1 LEGYLTPKALSEEI
15 IHKFLTMNRYLR
27 QCARRMTNQGI
38 RPPEFAVLHFLLES
52 GPATVGQVQA
62 YLYRSPGTTSMMI
75 AQLEE
80 AGYVTRTRSEQDN
93 RVVIV
98 ELTPAGR
105 DLVQNMSPGGILLLR
120 QRLPD
125 LPVERL
131 QLLNEALAEI
141 MRLMEVTDIDE

>member
-1 LEGYLTPKALSEEI
+1 MSKTNNILAEEV
-15 IHKFLTMNRYLR
+15 IHKFLQMNRYLR
-27 QCARRMTNQGI
+27 QYARQISEQGV
-38 RPPEFAVLHFLLES
+38 RPREFAVLQFLLEA
-52 GPATVGQVQA
+52 GPATVGQVQT
-62 YLYRSPGTTSMMI
+62 YLYRSAGTTSMII

-105 DLVQNMSPGGILLLR
+105 ELALNTPLGGIVLLR
-120 QRLPD
+120 HRLAG
-125 LPVERL
+125 LAEARL
-131 QLLNEALAEI
+131 QLLDEALAEI

>member
-1 LEGYLTPKALSEEI
+1 MNPITLAEAV

-27 QCARRMTNQGI
+27 QHARQMTYQRI
-38 RPPEFAVLHFLLES
+38 RPREFAVLHFLLES

-80 AGYVTRTRSEQDN
+80 VGYVTRTRSEQDN

-98 ELTPAGR
+98 ELTPVGR
-105 DLVQNMSPGGILLLR
+105 ELVKNMSPGGILLLR
-120 QRLPD
+120 QRLHD
-125 LPVERL
+125 LPAERL
-131 QLLNEALAEI
+131 QLLDKALAEI
-141 MRLMEVTDIDE
+141 MRIMEVTDIDE

>member
-1 LEGYLTPKALSEEI
+1 LNPDILAEEV

-27 QCARRMTNQGI
+27 QRARQMTGQGI
-38 RPPEFAVLHFLLES
+38 RPSEFAVLHLLRES

-75 AQLEE
+75 AKLEE

-105 DLVQNMSPGGILLLR
+105 DLVQNMSLGGILLLR
-120 QRLPD
+120 QRLHN

-131 QLLNEALAEI
+131 QRLDEALAEI

>member
-1 LEGYLTPKALSEEI
+1 MNPSTLAEAV

-27 QCARRMTNQGI
+27 QHARRMTDQGI
-38 RPPEFAVLHFLLES
+38 RPREFAVLHFLLES

-80 AGYVTRTRSEQDN
+80 VGYVTRTRSEQDN

-105 DLVQNMSPGGILLLR
+105 ELVQKMSPGGILLLR
-120 QRLPD
+120 QRLHD
-125 LPVERL
+125 LPAARL
-131 QLLNEALAEI
+131 QLLDEALAEI

>member
-1 LEGYLTPKALSEEI
+1 MNPSTLAEAV

-27 QCARRMTNQGI
+27 QHARRMTDQGI
-38 RPPEFAVLHFLLES
+38 RPREFAVLHFLLES

-80 AGYVTRTRSEQDN
+80 VGYVTRTRSEQDN

-98 ELTPAGR
+98 ELTSAGR
-105 DLVQNMSPGGILLLR
+105 DLVKKMSPGGILLLR
-120 QRLPD
+120 QRLHD
-125 LPVERL
+125 LPAERL
-131 QLLNEALAEI
+131 QLLDEALAEI
-141 MRLMEVTDIDE
+141 MRLMEVTDTEE

>member
-1 LEGYLTPKALSEEI
+1 LNPSSLAEEV

-27 QCARRMTNQGI
+27 QRAHQMTDQGI
-38 RPPEFAVLHFLLES
+38 RPPEFAVLHFLRES

-62 YLYRSPGTTSMMI
+62 YLYRSPGTTSMVI
-75 AQLEE
+75 AGLEE

-105 DLVQNMSPGGILLLR
+105 DLAQNISPGGILLLR
-120 QRLPD
+120 QRLHD
-125 LPVERL
+125 LPAERL
-131 QLLNEALAEI
+131 QLLDEALAEM

>member
-1 LEGYLTPKALSEEI
+1 LDPSILAEDV
-15 IHKFLTMNRYLR
+15 IHKFLTINRYLR
-27 QCARRMTNQGI
+27 QRARRMSDQGI
-38 RPPEFAVLHFLLES
+38 RPPEFAVLHFLLKS

-98 ELTPAGR
+98 ELTSAGR
-105 DLVQNMSPGGILLLR
+105 DLVKNMSPGGILLLR
-120 QRLPD
+120 QRLHD
-125 LPVERL
+125 LPAERL
-131 QLLNEALAEI
+131 QLLDEALSEI
-141 MRLMEVTDIDE
+141 MRLMEVTDTDE